1 MEEEVEL
8 GVDNVHE
15 LLSSVMEYM
24 YQEKGIDGVSEVT
37 DIVNAIAM
45 TYALVEAS
53 THDYK
58 KDMN

>member
-1 MEEEVEL
+1 MEEEAEL
-8 GVDNVHE
+8 GIDNVHE

-24 YQEKGIDGVSEVT
+24 YQEKGIEGIYEVVG
-37 DIVNAIAM
+37 IVESLASNYIF
-45 TYALVEAS
+45 VEAN